1 MMDALKNVVVIGD
14 RVLIKPLEASN
25 RTGSGLYLPPSVKDH
40 DAVHAGL
47 VMRVGPGYPIPA
59 NRDPDSIFTGEREDT
74 VNYVPLQVREGDE
87 ALYLHQNGYEIEV
100 NGERYVI
107 VSQNA
112 ILLVVRNDLT
122 DLDIGIDSI

>member
-74 VNYVPLQVREGDE
+74 VNYVPFQVHEGDE
-87 ALYLHQNGYEIEV
+87 ALYLHASGTDIEI
-100 NGERYVI
+100 NGEKYVI
-107 VSQNA
+107 VGQNA
-112 ILLVVRNDLT
+112 ILLVMRNE
-122 DLDIGIDSI
+122 IPDSIDNL

>member
-74 VNYVPLQVREGDE
+74 VNYVPLQVHEGDE
-87 ALYLHQNGYEIEV
+87 ALYLHASGTEIEI
-100 NGERYVI
+100 NGEKYVI
-107 VSQNA
+107 VGQNA
-112 ILLVVRNDLT
+112 ILLVIRNE
-122 DLDIGIDSI
+122 IPDSIDNL

>member
-74 VNYVPLQVREGDE
+74 VNYVPLQVHEGDE
-87 ALYLHQNGYEIEV
+87 ALYLHASGTEIEI
-100 NGERYVI
+100 NGEKYVI
-107 VSQNA
+107 VGQNA
-112 ILLVVRNDLT
+112 ILLVMRDE
-122 DLDIGIDSI
+122 IPDSIDNL

>member
-14 RVLIKPLEASN
+14 RVLIKSLEASN

-74 VNYVPLQVREGDE
+74 VNYVPLQVHEGDE
-87 ALYLHQNGYEIEV
+87 ALYLHASGTEIEI
-100 NGERYVI
+100 NGEKYVI
-107 VSQNA
+107 VGQNA
-112 ILLVVRNDLT
+112 ILLVMRNE
-122 DLDIGIDSI
+122 IPDSIDNL

>member
-59 NRDPDSIFTGEREDT
+59 NRDPDSIFTGEREDA
-74 VNYVPLQVREGDE
+74 VNYVPLQVHEGDE
-87 ALYLHQNGYEIEV
+87 ALYLHASGTEIEI
-100 NGERYVI
+100 NGEKYVI
-107 VSQNA
+107 VGQNA
-112 ILLVVRNDLT
+112 ILLVMRNE
-122 DLDIGIDSI
+122 IPDSIDNL

>member
-74 VNYVPLQVREGDE
+74 VNYVPLQVHEGDE
-87 ALYLHQNGYEIEV
+87 ALYLHASGTEIEI
-100 NGERYVI
+100 NGEKYII
-107 VSQNA
+107 VGQNA
-112 ILLVVRNDLT
+112 ILLVMRNE
-122 DLDIGIDSI
+122 IPDSIDNL

>member
-14 RVLIKPLEASN
+14 RVLIRPVEASN

-74 VNYVPLQVREGDE
+74 VNYVPLQVHEGDE
-87 ALYLHQNGYEIEV
+87 ALYLHASGTEIEI
-100 NGERYVI
+100 NGEKYVI
-107 VSQNA
+107 VGQNA
-112 ILLVVRNDLT
+112 ILLVMRNE
-122 DLDIGIDSI
+122 IPDSIDNL